1 MQNSAR
7 KNTDASEPVIPDMD
21 DRVSHAQRFLSWT
34 FGTKGGEWVRVAT
47 SKPGDRDSFRS
58 WTIKLPNLRG
68 MGASLGVIEELL
80 ERGETHNVFICSALF
95 DGEGIKAEN
104 VTGGRVVWVDIDPP
118 RLKDKSIDQA
128 RMPDHMR
135 WLKGAKRDL
144 RNLGAKI
151 VNSGSPGGVHARVK
165 LSRTVSRDELRAINW
180 LLAQTYK
187 GDSKHSS
194 ESLLRL
200 PGTLNHKSDP
210 PTYVGPDIGLVARDA
225 PQAWEP
231 EKLVAKLDPE
241 VSLAGL
247 VKELSTPIIETGDEG
262 EPYDYGSNRYAN
274 VRLNIEEV
282 NARFQRGDY
291 GSRYMATKGIV
302 KDCMTAGLSLGHAIY
317 AAQHCEPLLDKAA
330 EEYGYTIA
338 RDVSRVWVKESN
350 GRRVAREKARQLT
363 EDSDTTPES
372 PESAAPVVRPAT
384 VPRFPLDALTG
395 DLRRYVLAVAKSYQV
410 PPEYVAGMC
419 YVAIS
424 VATSRAYRV
433 HKSADWTESLV
444 IWFMFLA
451 GPSTRKSP
459 AMDEVMR
466 PIRKE
471 EERRRELHHQTAF
484 IRNRQGKIAK
494 KMLEDMEKGGTGGG
508 VTLNPSGELSEADR
522 KFIAQLE
529 ADVREAN
536 KPAPTMIASDAT
548 IQQLGADMAANGGM
562 MAVIDDESVYLR
574 NLAGLYSGGKT
585 EVSGANKAYQ
595 EGSWEISR
603 RGGSLT
609 VRKAFM
615 PTCIAAQPDVV
626 SEIVAKSPTLISSGF
641 MARFLLCMPAP
652 RKKGDYNARQEYD
665 VPRELKTWWN
675 QTLIRIMRDAEQVQ
689 AGGRQK
695 RIKMGREA
703 KEVFADFLDHVHN
716 GLMFE
721 PHYSHTQDNLGKL
734 PGVALRLAGQAA
746 VLDGESEITR
756 DNMQRAVKVAEYFAA
771 QAARVLSYFQANG
784 VRKAVAAQLPEV
796 QNEWVVKIAALARKR
811 AALRKDAFTK
821 SQFHQAIKRHLRGTP
836 YLRAETFYQEMWP
849 LLEDAD
855 VVQLVN
861 EDGRVPKYD
870 LKGA

>member
-7 KNTDASEPVIPDMD
+7 KNVATTEPVIPDMD
-21 DRVSHAQRFLSWT
+21 ARASHAQRFLSWT

-47 SKPGDRDSFRS
+47 SEPGNPKSFRS
-58 WTIKLPNLRG
+58 WAIQLPNLRG
-68 MGASLGVIEELL
+68 MGANLGVIEEFL
-80 ERGETHNVFICSALF
+80 ELSETHNVFICSALF

-104 VTGGRVVWVDIDPP
+104 VTGGRVAWVDIDPP
-118 RLKDKSIDQA
+118 RLKDKSIDRGRLPA
-128 RMPDHMR
+128 HMR
-135 WLKGAKRDL
+135 WLKSTKQEL

-151 VNSGSPGGVHARVK
+151 VNSGSPGGVHVRIK
-165 LSRTVSRDELRAINW
+165 LSRMVSRDELRAINW
-180 LLAQTYK
+180 LLAQKYK

-210 PTYVGPDIGLVARDA
+210 PTYVAPEVGLVARGA
-225 PQAWEP
+225 PQQWSP
-231 EKLVAKLDPE
+231 EELVAKLDPE

-247 VKELSTPIIETGDEG
+247 VKELSTPIIEASGEG
-262 EPYDYGSNRYAN
+262 EPYAYESNLYAN
-274 VRLNIEEV
+274 VRHNIEDV
-282 NARFQRGDY
+282 NARFQQGNYPHRHK
-291 GSRYMATKGIV
+291 ATKGIV
-302 KDCMTAGLSLGHAIY
+302 KDCMAAGLSLGNAIY

-330 EEYGYTIA
+330 DEYGYTIM
-338 RDVSRVWVKESN
+338 RDVPRVWVKESV
-350 GRRVAREKARQLT
+350 GLRVAREKARKLT
-363 EDSDTTPES
+363 EDSDTAPDAPES
-372 PESAAPVVRPAT
+372 TERAARLET

-419 YVAIS
+419 YVALSI
-424 VATSRAYRV
+424 ATSRAYRV
-433 HKSADWTESLV
+433 HKSADWTEPLV

-471 EERRRELHHQTAF
+471 EERRRDLHRQTEF

-494 KMLEDMEKGGTGGG
+494 KALEDLEKGGTSG

-626 SEIVAKSPTLISSGF
+626 SEIVAKSPTLVSSGF

-652 RKKGDYNARQEYD
+652 RKKGDYDARQEYD

-675 QTLIRIMRDAEQVQ
+675 QILIRIMRDAEQAQ
-689 AGGRQK
+689 GSGRQT
-695 RIKMGREA
+695 RIEMEPGA
-703 KEVFADFLDHVHN
+703 KEVFADFLDRVHN

-756 DNMQRAVKVAEYFAA
+756 DNMERAVKVAEYFAA

-784 VRKAVAAQLPEV
+784 ARKAVAAQLPEV

-811 AALRKDAFTK
+811 AALREDAFTK
-821 SQFHQAIKRHLRGTP
+821 SQFHQAVKKHLRGTP
-836 YLRAETFYQEMWP
+836 YLRAETFYKEMWP

-855 VVQLVN
+855 VVAIVD
-861 EDGRVPKYD
+861 EEGRAPKYQ